1 MCVKMFDKLFC
12 TAEKTIDRL
21 LVIFSSM
28 EHWNGKLTIITS
40 VTRRFLRTHNFK
52 VLKRQGQLQRTQ
64 CRTIMASNMF
74 FLHLYIFQG
83 SVDIF
88 SLENVLRKAIFFS
101 FLGFPKS
108 TERFAAGRN
117 AIRGICQNKLCANCC
132 SSWIECF
139 QVPLYMQFL

>member
-1 MCVKMFDKLFC
+1 MFDKLFC
-12 TAEKTIDRL
+12 TAKKTIDRF

-28 EHWNGKLTIITS
+28 GRWNGKLTIITS

-52 VLKRQGQLQRTQ
+52 VLKRQGQLQRTRW
-64 CRTIMASNMF
+64 RTIIASKVF
-74 FLHLYIFQG
+74 FLHIYIFQG

-88 SLENVLRKAIFFS
+88 SLDNVLRKAIFFS
-101 FLGFPKS
+101 FSGFPKS